1 MGADFGDSRTDLG
14 MNPRVSRSGGAIWT
28 GLKDSNIIK
37 AGFYDCTIRT
47 GSGNSGGNGAGSART
62 SAIGAGLRRLGM
74 IGEGCSSIRAG
85 SEISG
90 EICVRTG
97 NSGEIWTG
105 TQNLGTTSTGSRN
118 YGTNFGMIGLG
129 IWNSERYVMDNV
141 LDEVLGRR
149 HQSLKMPLFTG
160 EEPDDWIFGAE

>member
-1 MGADFGDSRTDLG
+1 MGSVRTGAIEAGLH
-14 MNPRVSRSGGAIWT
+14 RSGT
-28 GLKDSNIIK
+28 
-37 AGFYDCTIRT
+37 
-47 GSGNSGGNGAGSART
+47 
-62 SAIGAGLRRLGM
+62 

-129 IWNSERYVMDNV
+129 IWTSERYVMDSV
-141 LDEVLGRR
+141 LD
-149 HQSLKMPLFTG
+149 
-160 EEPDDWIFGAE
+160 